1 MARSA
6 NQVKPDI
13 GVVCPVCGA
22 TQPAPDV
29 SKAKVYRPISARQI
43 LLNGILWA
51 LDEGP
56 ATPREIEDRMG
67 LKPKG
72 NETATLLRQLE
83 RKRQVR
89 VTGQRRAQSESGA
102 GNVSNIWERCFVAPV
117 VAR

>member
-13 GVVCPVCGA
+13 GVVCPACGA

-29 SKAKVYRPISARQI
+29 AKAKVYRPISARQI

-72 NETATLLRQLE
+72 SETSCLLRQLE
-83 RKRQVR
+83 RKKEVR
-89 VTGQRRAQSESGA
+89 IAGTQRARSENGA
-102 GNVSNIWERCFVAPV
+102 GNVSFVWERCFLAPSL
-117 VAR
+117 